1 VSHRNFSTG
10 PAGSAANFAPAIRRA
25 VWALLLIGCG
35 ARTELEGGGVPGPSP
50 SDAGRDAF
58 IPLVDGGPPPPP
70 RDGGVDAGRDA
81 GIDAGRDAGPDSG
94 TMAGSCRRD
103 ADCGE
108 LRCRRD
114 TRRAPA
120 DLAPV
125 PLVCGAL
132 DDAASDG
139 EFCDTASDCDRGLC
153 VLAGTCVPP
162 CVSDADCAMGYACR
176 PVYAL
181 TSLSAAQPMNGCV
194 QPLVLHDAV
203 RSESLPATTIAG
215 SGSLTPPPV
224 PSAPT
229 LHVFR
234 ASDPNVAMQTE
245 RLLTADGR
253 TLFDIGTVFPG
264 NMPPANPVAGF
275 GSVFSLLT
283 PNGSRPVSGALTVE
297 VAVFPSRAVVS
308 GTRILGSAGAG
319 RVLDVDLFYVGGGML
334 RPEADGSVSPRV
346 MRALREAER
355 TLAPARIRFGEI
367 RQHVIPGILR
377 GRLAIVDSGLEGT
390 PGELQELFALAA
402 GAGRGSLPIFLV
414 RDISGALGIAGDI
427 PGAWMH
433 PGEITNGI
441 AISVDSLF
449 DPDPL
454 TPPFGRVIA
463 HETGHFLGLFHTS
476 ELDGTVLDP
485 IDDTPICGPDRD
497 TDGDGFLLAAECM
510 GAGGD
515 HMMFWAAQGD
525 VVSRGQAAVLG
536 SALVLR

>member
-1 VSHRNFSTG
+1 
-10 PAGSAANFAPAIRRA
+10 
-25 VWALLLIGCG
+25 
-35 ARTELEGGGVPGPSP
+35 
-50 SDAGRDAF
+50 
-58 IPLVDGGPPPPP
+58 
-70 RDGGVDAGRDA
+70 
-81 GIDAGRDAGPDSG
+81 
-94 TMAGSCRRD
+94 
-103 ADCGE
+103 
-108 LRCRRD
+108 
-114 TRRAPA
+114 
-120 DLAPV
+120 
-125 PLVCGAL
+125 
-132 DDAASDG
+132 
-139 EFCDTASDCDRGLC
+139 
-153 VLAGTCVPP
+153 
-162 CVSDADCAMGYACR
+162 
-176 PVYAL
+176 
-181 TSLSAAQPMNGCV
+181 
-194 QPLVLHDAV
+194 
-203 RSESLPATTIAG
+203 
-215 SGSLTPPPV
+215 
-224 PSAPT
+224 
-229 LHVFR
+229 
-234 ASDPNVAMQTE
+234 
-245 RLLTADGR
+245 
-253 TLFDIGTVFPG
+253 
-264 NMPPANPVAGF
+264 
-275 GSVFSLLT
+275 VFSLLT

-308 GTRILGSAGAG
+308 GTRILGSAGMG

-355 TLAPARIRFGEI
+355 TLAPSRIRFGEI

-441 AISVDSLF
+441 AISVDSVL
-449 DPDPL
+449 DPEPL

-485 IDDTPICGPDRD
+485 IDDTPICGPERD